1 MRRGF
6 SLVETLIAIFLVVTC
21 MLVVVATMPLATASR
36 AKADLLSRATGLA
49 QKQIEAM
56 RGVGYPNLTAAQMA
70 SYGLIDSPTP
80 VATNTY
86 SFTNADALA
95 NDSPA
100 RVLPNGTGSVMVEQI
115 DVDLRRVT
123 VVVTYRD
130 RGATRTVRLGS
141 LVANL

>member
-56 RGVGYPNLTAAQMA
+56 RGVGYPNLTGTQMA
-70 SYGLIDSPTP
+70 SYGLVDSGTP
-80 VATNTY
+80 IATNTY
-86 SFTNADALA
+86 SFTNADSLA

-100 RVLPNGTGSVMVEQI
+100 RVLPSGTGTVMVEQV
-115 DVDLRRVT
+115 DVDLRRIT

-130 RGATRTVRLGS
+130 RGTTRTVRLGT

>member
-6 SLVETLIAIFLVVTC
+6 SLIETLIAIFLVVTC

-49 QKQIEAM
+49 QKEIEAM
-56 RGVGYPNLTAAQMA
+56 RGVGYPNLTPTQMA
-70 SYGLIDSPTP
+70 NYGLIDSASPTS
-80 VATNTY
+80 ANTY
-86 SFTNADALA
+86 AFTNADALA

-100 RVLPNGTGSVMVEQI
+100 RVLPNGTGSVVVEQI
-115 DVDLRRVT
+115 DIDLRRIT
-123 VVVTYRD
+123 VIVTYRD
-130 RGATRTVRLGS
+130 RGTTRTVRLGT